1 MVKTL
6 TILLLT
12 SPFSAQ
18 YADFAFKIAERAL
31 NKGYH
36 VNLFLYS
43 EGVHVPRKG
52 QASIQKQLM
61 ELIDKGLKVKVCVGC
76 ALARGYVNGDS
87 NSTNGYRTDQYV
99 QGVAITSLF
108 DFSDWIMESDRVLSF
123 GD

>member
-18 YADFAFKIAERAL
+18 YADFAFEIAEGAL
-31 NKGYH
+31 NRGYC
-36 VNLFLYS
+36 VNLFLYG

-52 QASIQKQLM
+52 QVSIQKRLS
-61 ELIDKGLKVKVCVGC
+61 ELIDKGLKVKACVSC
-76 ALARGYVNGDS
+76 ALARGYVNGDP
-87 NSTNGYRTDQYV
+87 NSIGDYSTDQYV
-99 QGVAITSLF
+99 HGVAITSLF
-108 DFSDWIMESDRVLSF
+108 DFSDWIKKSDRVLSF